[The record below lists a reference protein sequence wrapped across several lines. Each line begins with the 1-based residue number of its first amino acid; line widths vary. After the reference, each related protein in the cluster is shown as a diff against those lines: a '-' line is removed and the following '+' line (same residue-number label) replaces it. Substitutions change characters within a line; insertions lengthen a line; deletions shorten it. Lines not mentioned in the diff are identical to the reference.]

1 MYRQHLVIF
10 CNDKTEALTAAA
22 SLPSFKDLPRFF
34 VLNCEKPN
42 PTEMSWLRPID
53 DYLSLGKAGEF
64 GNFSEIGIRA
74 GLLYIV
80 GWWHLLFCH
89 ANNLPGI
96 DELNEVRKNIDTN
109 KGFLQKDKI
118 WGVSKEHVLLFG
130 MSNILGSGIGQVEEN
145 NINFELELVKALK
158 GKAVNIDV
166 FTSVFLENV
175 PTNGMVMQGEINNLN
190 VDAKNFI
197 DLMTKQYPAYS
208 NSPGVIFLSTETSD
222 QAFAHFLN
230 NLEPQSLVAVI
241 GNEDFEYSVN
251 EIYKFNCENKFILKL
266 YSKK

>member
-1 MYRQHLVIF
+1 
-10 CNDKTEALTAAA
+10 
-22 SLPSFKDLPRFF
+22 
-34 VLNCEKPN
+34 
-42 PTEMSWLRPID
+42 
-53 DYLSLGKAGEF
+53 
-64 GNFSEIGIRA
+64 
-74 GLLYIV
+74 
-80 GWWHLLFCH
+80 LLFCH
-89 ANNLPGI
+89 ANNLPDI

-175 PTNGMVMQGEINNLN
+175 PTNGMVMQGDINNLN